1 MSLASVHRRRRD
13 LRLLVGDGI
22 CFSLMT
28 GAGEWQFV
36 LFALALGYSEVTSG
50 LLATVP
56 MFIGALVQLIT
67 PWGVRKIGSLR
78 RWVWMFAAIQA
89 VSLIPLVIGA
99 CVGSMPI
106 WVLYIVISVYWASGY
121 MTGPPWQTWFTSLVP
136 QGIRSH
142 FWTNRSRWIQGFL
155 GIGLMAGLILQIGEQ
170 AGRPLIA
177 FAVVFAIAALSRTVS
192 AVLLSRH
199 SEPNPGLAKQIEPPT
214 PGTIRRLFADRRT
227 RGLLLYM
234 LAFFLCVFVTAPF
247 FGPYMRET
255 LGLEYWQIMCVQ
267 AGTFGS
273 KILFLP
279 LVGRLTKK
287 FGPGKVLWLGAALT
301 TPAAMFWLIS
311 DQLWWL
317 VLLQVYVGFG
327 WACWETGSFLLVFD
341 TIPEEKR
348 TPIMT
353 VYQLALATMMT
364 IGSLLGGGVLEL
376 MGTGLRGYAVLMILT
391 SAMRLVSLFLLGSI
405 EPSGLRLRH
414 RARTLAIRT
423 RGMIPGW
430 PTIDVDVIEDGSSE
444 PGRRDDRDEA
454 E

>member
-13 LRLLVGDGI
+13 LRLLIGDGV

-56 MFIGALVQLIT
+56 MFLGAVVQLIT

-89 VSLIPLVIGA
+89 VSLVPLVIGA
-99 CVGSMPI
+99 SVGSMPI
-106 WVLYIVISVYWASGY
+106 WVLYIVISIYWASGY

-136 QGIRSH
+136 RGIRPH
-142 FWTNRSRWIQGFL
+142 FWTHRSRWIQGFL
-155 GIGLMAGLILQIGEQ
+155 GIGLMAGLILQVGEQ

-214 PGTIRRLFADRRT
+214 PSTIRRLFADRRT

-279 LVGRLTKK
+279 LVGRLTKR
-287 FGPGKVLWLGAALT
+287 FGPGKVLWLGAVLT
-301 TPAAMFWLIS
+301 TPAAVFWLIS

-364 IGSLLGGGVLEL
+364 IGSLLGGGVLEW
-376 MGTGLRGYAVLMILT
+376 MGTGMKGYAILMTLT
-391 SAMRLVSLFLLGSI
+391 SGMRLVSLFLLASI

-423 RGMIPGW
+423 RGIIPGW
-430 PTIDVDVIEDGSSE
+430 PTIDVNVIERDSST
-444 PGRRDDRDEA
+444 PKDVDDRE
-454 E
+454 